1 MASASEADR
10 LRTQALRAEIA
21 YHNLRYHQLDQ
32 PVIPDAEFD
41 RLMAELLRLESQ
53 FPELRTP
60 DSPTQTVGA
69 PASRTFTEVDHKVPM
84 LSLENA
90 FSEEDLADFE
100 RRIQQRLSRKNYRF
114 AVEPKL
120 DGLAVSLTYVNGR
133 LSQGATRGD
142 GQTGEDITQNLM
154 TIPDIPKTLQG
165 EGWPEVFDV
174 RGEVFMPR
182 PGFAQLNAEAT
193 LKGEKTFANPRNAAA
208 GSLRQLDPRIT
219 ATRPLSFFCYG
230 WGQYPSSALAESHSE
245 TLRRFEA
252 WGIPINPEGLVT
264 EDISGCL
271 SVYRDLEARRSSLPY
286 DIDGVVYK
294 IDNLA
299 DREVLGFVARAP
311 RWAIAHKFPA
321 EEART
326 QIKAIDIQVGRTGAL
341 TPVARLEPVQVGG
354 VTVTN
359 ATLHNSDEIRRKDIR
374 VGDDVIIRRA
384 GDVIPEIVRSL
395 PERRASELPEFEMPS
410 CCPICGSSVEIDEGE
425 TVVRCSGGLSC
436 PAQHKESVRH
446 FASRKAMDIDG
457 LGEKIIDQLLEGRL
471 IETVADLYRLD
482 APSLSA
488 LDRLGDKSATN
499 LIAAIDKS
507 RSTTLPRFLYALGIR
522 EVGEVTARNLA
533 QHFGDLP
540 PLMAADPET
549 LMDVPDVGPTV
560 AKHVST
566 FFRQPRNLEVISNLI
581 DFGVHW
587 EKVTAASDG
596 PQPLQGKTF
605 VITGTLK
612 RFSRDEAHARILAL
626 GGKASGS
633 VSKKPAMWSWAQ
645 RRGQKPLRRFSLAFP
660 FWMKKAS
667 SPSLRETKS
676 D

>member
-1 MASASEADR
+1 MASASEADH
-10 LRTQALRAEIA
+10 LRAEALRAEIA

-32 PVIPDAEFD
+32 PIIPDAEFD
-41 RLMAELLRLESQ
+41 RLMGALLKLESQ
-53 FPELRTP
+53 FPELKTP

-69 PASRTFTEVDHKVPM
+69 PASRTFTQVNHKVPM

-100 RRIQQRLSRKNYRF
+100 RRIQQRLSRTNYRF

-120 DGLAVSLTYVNGR
+120 DGLAVSLTYVGGQ

-142 GQTGEDITQNLM
+142 GQTGEDITQNLL
-154 TIPDIPKTLQG
+154 TISDIPKTLQG
-165 EGWPEVFDV
+165 EGWPEVFDI

-182 PGFAQLNAEAT
+182 SGFAQLNAEAT
-193 LKGEKTFANPRNAAA
+193 LRGEKTFANPRNAAA

-219 ATRPLSFFCYG
+219 AARPLSFFCYG
-230 WGQYPSSALAESHSE
+230 WGQYPGPALAETHSE
-245 TLRRFEA
+245 TLRRFQA
-252 WGIPINPEGLVT
+252 WGIPINPESLVT

-271 SVYRDLEARRSSLPY
+271 SVYRDLEARRALLPY

-294 IDNLA
+294 IDSLA
-299 DREVLGFVARAP
+299 DREILGFVARAP

-359 ATLHNSDEIRRKDIR
+359 ATLHNADEIRRKDIR
-374 VGDDVIIRRA
+374 IGDDVIIRRA
-384 GDVIPEIVRSL
+384 GDVIPEVVRSL
-395 PERRASELPEFEMPS
+395 PEMRASDLPEFQMPS
-410 CCPICGSSVEIDEGE
+410 CCPICGSSVETDEGE
-425 TVVRCSGGLSC
+425 AVVRCSGGLSC

-471 IETVADLYRLD
+471 IETVADLYRLN
-482 APSLSA
+482 APSLSS
-488 LDRLGDKSATN
+488 LDRLGEKSANN

-507 RSTTLPRFLYALGIR
+507 RSTTLPRFLFALGIR

-533 QHFGDLP
+533 QHFGDLS
-540 PLMAADPET
+540 PLMTADSQA
-549 LMDVPDVGPTV
+549 LMGVPDVGPTV
-560 AKHVST
+560 AKHVHT

-581 DFGVHW
+581 ELGVHW
-587 EKVTAASDG
+587 DKVAAASEG

-605 VITGTLK
+605 VVTGTLGSL
-612 RFSRDEAHARILAL
+612 SREEAHARILAL
-626 GGKASGS
+626 GGKATGS
-633 VSKKPAMWSWAQ
+633 VSQKTSYVVVGSDAGSKATKAAQ
-645 RRGQKPLRRFSLAFP
+645 LGIPILDEESFLA
-660 FWMKKAS
+660 
-667 SPSLRETKS
+667 LTTRNE

>member
-1 MASASEADR
+1 MASASEADH
-10 LRTQALRAEIA
+10 LRAEALRAEIA

-32 PVIPDAEFD
+32 PIIPDAEFD
-41 RLMAELLRLESQ
+41 RLMGELLKLESQ
-53 FPELRTP
+53 FPELKTP

-69 PASRTFTEVDHKVPM
+69 PASRTFTEVHHKVPM

-100 RRIQQRLSRKNYRF
+100 RRIQQRLSRTNYRF

-120 DGLAVSLTYVNGR
+120 DGLAVSLTYVGGR

-142 GQTGEDITQNLM
+142 GQTGEDITQNLL
-154 TIPDIPKTLQG
+154 TIPEIPKTLQG
-165 EGWPEVFDV
+165 EGWPEVFDI

-182 PGFAQLNAEAT
+182 SGFAQLNAEAA
-193 LKGEKTFANPRNAAA
+193 LRGEKTFANPRNAAA

-219 ATRPLSFFCYG
+219 STRPLSFFCYG
-230 WGQYPSSALAESHSE
+230 WGQYPSAELAETHSE
-245 TLRRFEA
+245 TLRRFQA
-252 WGIPINPEGLVT
+252 WGIPINPESLVT

-271 SVYRDLEARRSSLPY
+271 RAYRDLEARRASLPY

-299 DREVLGFVARAP
+299 DREILGFVARAP

-359 ATLHNSDEIRRKDIR
+359 ATLHNADEIRRKDIR

-384 GDVIPEIVRSL
+384 GDVIPEVVRSL
-395 PERRASELPEFEMPS
+395 PELRASELPEFQMPS
-410 CCPICGSSVEIDEGE
+410 CCPICGSSVETDEGE
-425 TVVRCSGGLSC
+425 AVVRCSGGLSC

-482 APSLSA
+482 ALSLSA
-488 LDRLGDKSATN
+488 LDRLGDKSANN
-499 LIAAIDKS
+499 LITAIDKS
-507 RSTTLPRFLYALGIR
+507 RSTTLPRFLFALGIR

-533 QHFGDLP
+533 QHFEDLS
-540 PLMAADPET
+540 PLMTADPET
-549 LMDVPDVGPTV
+549 LMGVPDVGPTV
-560 AKHVST
+560 AKHVHM

-581 DFGVHW
+581 HLGVHW
-587 EKVTAASDG
+587 EKVAAASEG

-605 VITGTLK
+605 VVTGTLESL
-612 RFSRDEAHARILAL
+612 SRDQAHARILAL
-626 GGKASGS
+626 GGKATGS
-633 VSKKPAMWSWAQ
+633 VSQKTSYVVVGSDAGSKAAKAAQ
-645 RRGQKPLRRFSLAFP
+645 LGIPILDEESFLALTTR
-660 FWMKKAS
+660 S
-667 SPSLRETKS
+667 EG
-676 D
+676 

>member
-1 MASASEADR
+1 MASASEAEHR
-10 LRTQALRAEIA
+10 RAEALRAEIA

-32 PVIPDAEFD
+32 PIIPDAEFD
-41 RLMAELLRLESQ
+41 RLMAELLKLEAQ
-53 FPELRTP
+53 FPELKIP

-69 PASRTFTEVDHKVPM
+69 PMSKTFTEVHHKVAM

-100 RRIQQRLSRKNYRF
+100 RRIQQRLSRTNYRF

-120 DGLAVSLTYVNGR
+120 DGLAVSLTYVAGR
-133 LSQGATRGD
+133 LTQGATRGD
-142 GQTGEDITQNLM
+142 GQTGEDITQNLL

-182 PGFAQLNAEAT
+182 AGFAQLNAEAS
-193 LKGEKTFANPRNAAA
+193 LRGEKIFANPRNAAA

-219 ATRPLSFFCYG
+219 AARPLSFFCYG
-230 WGQYPSSALAESHSE
+230 WGLYPSQALAETHSD
-245 TLRRFEA
+245 TLRRFQS
-252 WGIPINPEGLVT
+252 WGIPVNPESIVT

-271 SVYRDLEARRSSLPY
+271 AIYRDLESRRSRLPY

-299 DREVLGFVARAP
+299 DREILGFVARAP

-326 QIKAIDIQVGRTGAL
+326 HVNAIDVQVGRTGAL

-359 ATLHNSDEIRRKDIR
+359 ATLHNADEIKRKDIR
-374 VGDDVIIRRA
+374 IGDEVIIRRA
-384 GDVIPEIVRSL
+384 GDVIPEVVRSL
-395 PERRASELPEFEMPS
+395 PEFRTQDLPEFLMPS
-410 CCPICGSSVEIDEGE
+410 HCPICGSSAEIDEGE
-425 TVVRCSGGLSC
+425 SVVRCSGGLSC

-471 IETVADLYRLD
+471 IETVADLYQLD
-482 APSLSA
+482 APALSA
-488 LDRLGDKSATN
+488 LDRLGDKSANN
-499 LIAAIDKS
+499 LIVAIDKS
-507 RSTTLPRFLYALGIR
+507 RKTTLPRFLFALGIR

-540 PLMAADPET
+540 PMMAADQEM
-549 LMDVPDVGPTV
+549 LMSLPDVGPTV
-560 AKHVST
+560 AKHVHT
-566 FFRQPRNLEVISNLI
+566 FFRQPRNLEVISSLI
-581 DFGVHW
+581 AHGVYW
-587 EKVTAASDG
+587 DKVAAASEG

-605 VITGTLK
+605 VITGTLASL
-612 RFSRDEAHARILAL
+612 SRDEAHARILAL
-626 GGKASGS
+626 GGKATGS
-633 VSKKPAMWSWAQ
+633 VSKKTSYVVVGADAGSKATKAAQ
-645 RRGQKPLRRFSLAFP
+645 LGIPILNEESFLALTNRID
-660 FWMKKAS
+660 A
-667 SPSLRETKS
+667 
-676 D
+676 